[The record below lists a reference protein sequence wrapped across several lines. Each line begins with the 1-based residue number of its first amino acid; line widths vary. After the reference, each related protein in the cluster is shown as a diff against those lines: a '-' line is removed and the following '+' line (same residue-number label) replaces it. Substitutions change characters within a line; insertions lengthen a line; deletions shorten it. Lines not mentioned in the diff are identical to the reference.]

1 MNTSKPNGG
10 SSERVTKL
18 TIAPTLTVGKN
29 YYDRPELRLYASYFS
44 FNDAYKAARGLTK
57 SNKTAI
63 GAQVEVW
70 F

>member
-1 MNTSKPNGG
+1 MLFRSDP
-10 SSERVTKL
+10 
-18 TIAPTLTVGKN
+18 N

-44 FNDAYKAARGLTK
+44 FNDGYKQAHGLTK
-57 SNKTAI
+57 SNISAL